1 MLSDLPVLS
10 DLSPWRRLYTC
21 LLASIQLDSAAILFS
36 RDTRELHAICTHPT
50 LDCSSILPYRHTSY
64 HVLHWIVHPSYPIL
78 LQLSLSDTSY
88 LVVHCSAIL
97 SNPTYLSVPYHT
109 SYPRPTLDCSSIPWC
124 TVSYILPT
132 SYTGLFIHIGWMNNP
147 VTPNFFVLHWIV
159 HYRTTYYPQPN

>member
-78 LQLSLSDTSY
+78 LQLSLSYTFY

-97 SNPTYLSVPYHT
+97 HTLVYPIIHPTHVLHWIVHPYLGVPYHT
-109 SYPRPTLDCSSIPWC
+109 SYT
-124 TVSYILPT
+124 
-132 SYTGLFIHIGWMNNP
+132 H
-147 VTPNFFVLHWIV
+147 VLHWIV
-159 HYRTTYYPQPN
+159 HPHRMDEQSSDAKLLRFTLDCSLSYNLLPPTKLI